1 MWYGNGLFK
10 LLSISSHVHEAEFK
24 VNRAVKEIQEA
35 APFLKNLCLIFLLC
49 QLIIDILKLNRLCI
63 IIAAYSANAILK
75 HPVKR
80 NALLSCSGNTII
92 FLSFF
97 DDGSYSFLVC
107 SR

>member
-10 LLSISSHVHEAEFK
+10 LLSIRSHVHKAKFK
-24 VNRAVKEIQEA
+24 VNRTIEEIQKA
-35 APFLKNLCLIFLLC
+35 APLLKNLRLIFLLC